1 MSSLFRDTA
10 FGFFIRLITKN
21 KFLKYPEE
29 LPGFSFPYKIDTEST
44 ADTRNSI
51 EKKEEDV
58 LGDSEGSSRSLVNAD
73 EERAVTDV
81 DLALQAVGS
90 RAVEPVKVGKG
101 VILVE
106 WYGAGQYTQKGS
118 V

>member
-10 FGFFIRLITKN
+10 FGFFVRLVTKN

-29 LPGFSFPYKIDTEST
+29 LPGFSFPYKVDIEATTDI
-44 ADTRNSI
+44 RNSI
-51 EKKEEDV
+51 EKKEEDATA
-58 LGDSEGSSRSLVNAD
+58 DSESSSRASANVD
-73 EERAVTDV
+73 VERAVTDV

-90 RAVEPVKVGKG
+90 RAVEPVEVEKG

-106 WYGAGQYTQKGS
+106 WYGAGE
-118 V
+118 